1 MNNKFHGKGKFT
13 YPNGVVY
20 DGDFCDHKFHGK
32 GKFTYVKGGVYEGDF
47 VHDEFQEN
55 ENFIIYSESVITI
68 KEENPLVKY
77 VPLKKSCQYECIV
90 CMDAPRSVL
99 LLPCKHLALCNE
111 CWQCKE
117 MKQCPCCR
125 GLIDSAIKDIFTI

>member
-1 MNNKFHGKGKFT
+1 MDDKRSGKGKMTYANGDVYEGDFMNNKFHGKGKFT
-13 YPNGVVY
+13 YENGV
-20 DGDFCDHKFHGK
+20 
-32 GKFTYVKGGVYEGDF
+32 VYEGDF
-47 VHDEFQEN
+47 LDDEFQEN
-55 ENFIIYSESVITI
+55 ENFIIYSESVITVQ
-68 KEENPLVKY
+68 EEKTLDKY
-77 VPLKKSCQYECIV
+77 VPLKTSCQYECIV